1 MRPNEIAGL
10 AVLTALA
17 LPPSMVQSGPTLCP
31 FRLATGRPCPTC
43 GMTSTWNSYAHFR
56 LRESFALHPLGP
68 LTFLGAAWVAFEG
81 QRRPTPSALQS
92 TPFIGVLAIV
102 WLSVWLRRLYVSGS
116 DRVATQ

>member
-17 LPPSMVQSGPTLCP
+17 LPASVLRSGPTLCP

-43 GMTSTWNSYAHFR
+43 GMTRSWNAFAHLR

-68 LTFLGAAWVAFEG
+68 LTFLGAAWVATEG
-81 QRRPTPSALQS
+81 RRRPTPTVLQS
-92 TPFIGVLAIV
+92 PPFVGALIVV
-102 WLSVWLRRLYVSGS
+102 WLAVWLRRVALSGR
-116 DRVATQ
+116 DRVTTE